1 MLQAPIRSTSDRTG
15 APPFLPLAFRFAAS
29 FGLIILHLSL
39 PLVPETAQLGAEVY
53 LLGLA
58 IFFLEALWE
67 GVRNQRLLGSPFAT
81 PELSWVRFNLV
92 LDLALVAFVIAFQ
105 GVDQERFAA
114 LYIFPV
120 LASAFYLSIPEI
132 VGIGTLS
139 TIVHII
145 TLLGFTSGALP
156 AFGLSGPGSG
166 GDPAL
171 HAFALAFASL
181 KIFGATLVVV
191 LIRRSME
198 GLRRTLT
205 ESEAVVGDLSALYRR
220 VVDSLFSG
228 LITTD
233 LEGRITSANPAAEII
248 LKRSLQPGLPISSVL
263 PADLGIESG
272 QARERRFECTL
283 VAADGAPSIIGGNVA
298 PIRGAE
304 RGRTGFLLLFQD
316 LTEIKE
322 LEERT
327 RISERLA
334 AVGEL
339 SAGLAHELRNPL
351 ASILG
356 SVQILRQPGQSPAML
371 DRVLGI
377 LGRESE
383 RVSAILTDFLDYARP
398 RPLKPQALWLPDL
411 LKDLK
416 ESWDTDPRNRSVPLH
431 LPPAPRT
438 WISGEPLSF
447 HQVFTNLLSNARKA
461 SEGLPGAAVHLHLAA
476 LEDHLD
482 AVVADTGH
490 GMTPDQ
496 LERIFVP
503 FSSSFKEGTGLGM
516 SLVYQYALRQG
527 WTLKVQSSPETG
539 TSVHVRIPLAQAD
552 STESQLAATLPA
564 EPEPLRSGGADR
576 L

>member
-1 MLQAPIRSTSDRTG
+1 MLQDSFRSESDGQG

-29 FGLIILHLSL
+29 FGLIILHFSL
-39 PLVPETAQLGAEVY
+39 PSAQEPVLRGTGTY
-53 LLGLA
+53 LLGLSA
-58 IFFLEALWE
+58 FFLESLWE
-67 GVRNQRLLGSPFAT
+67 GLRNQRLIGAPFGT
-81 PELSWVRFNLV
+81 PRLSWVRLNLV

-105 GVDQERFAA
+105 GVDQERFAT

-132 VGIGTLS
+132 VGIGLLS
-139 TIVHII
+139 SAVHIAA
-145 TLLGFTSGALP
+145 LLGFSTGLLP
-156 AFGLSGPGSG
+156 AFGLSGPDTEV
-166 GDPAL
+166 DPIRRAYV
-171 HAFALAFASL
+171 LAFASL
-181 KIFGATLVVV
+181 QIFGATLVVV

-198 GLRRTLT
+198 TLRRTLT
-205 ESEAVVGDLSALYRR
+205 ESEATVGDLSALYRR

-233 LEGRITSANPAAEII
+233 LEGRITSANPAAEVI
-248 LKRSLQPGLPISSVL
+248 LNRTLRAGVHLSEVL
-263 PADLGIESG
+263 PGDLGIEGG

-283 VAADGAPSIIGGNVA
+283 VTADGESRVIGGNVA

-327 RISERLA
+327 RLSERLA

-356 SVQILRQPGQSPAML
+356 SVQILRQQGQSQTKL

-398 RPLKPQALWLPDL
+398 RSLKPRALWLPDL
-411 LKDLK
+411 VRDLK
-416 ESWDTDPRNRSVPLH
+416 ESWDADSRNLSAPLH
-431 LPPAPRT
+431 VPRLPSI
-438 WISGEPLSF
+438 WISGDPLSF

-461 SEGLPGAAVHLHLAA
+461 VAGLPEASVRMDLDILD
-476 LEDHLD
+476 DHLE
-482 AVVADTGH
+482 AVVTDTGH
-490 GMTPDQ
+490 GMQPEQ
-496 LERIFVP
+496 LEQIFVP

-516 SLVYQYALRQG
+516 SLVYQYAQRQG
-527 WTLKVQSSPETG
+527 WDLRVQSSPGAG
-539 TSVHVRIPLAQAD
+539 TSVFIRIPLAEPD
-552 STESQLAATLPA
+552 PA
-564 EPEPLRSGGADR
+564 GKAGSG
-576 L
+576 

>member
-1 MLQAPIRSTSDRTG
+1 MLQAPLRSSPDSPG

-39 PLVPETAQLGAEVY
+39 PSVPDSAQRGADVY

-58 IFFLEALWE
+58 ICFLESLWE
-67 GVRNQRLLGSPFAT
+67 GTRAQRLLGSPFAT
-81 PELSWVRFNLV
+81 PELGWVRLNLV

-105 GVDQERFAA
+105 GVDQERFAT

-139 TIVHII
+139 TVVHIG
-145 TLLGFTSGALP
+145 TLLGFSSGALP
-156 AFGLSGPGSG
+156 AFGLSGRDPGL
-166 GDPAL
+166 DPAL

-205 ESEAVVGDLSALYRR
+205 ESETAVGDLSALYRR

-233 LEGRITSANPAAEII
+233 LEGRITSANPAAEVI
-248 LKRSLQPGLPISSVL
+248 LKRPLPPGLPIGELL
-263 PADLGIESG
+263 PADLGIQGG

-283 VAADGAPSIIGGNVA
+283 LTPDGDPRIIGGNVA

-304 RGRTGFLLLFQD
+304 RGRTGYLLLFQD

-327 RISERLA
+327 RLSERLA

-356 SVQILRQPGQSPAML
+356 SVQILRQQGQSPAML
-371 DRVLGI
+371 ERVLGI

-398 RPLKPQALWLPDL
+398 RPLQAKALWLPDL
-411 LKDLK
+411 LGELK
-416 ESWDTDPRNRSVPLH
+416 ESWDTDPRNSRVPLH
-431 LPPAPRT
+431 LPKVPWT
-438 WISGEPLSF
+438 WISGDPLSF

-461 SEGLPGAAVHLHLAA
+461 IDGIPGASVRLELVAH
-476 LEDHLD
+476 EDHLE
-482 AVVADTGH
+482 AVVNDTGQ
-490 GMTPDQ
+490 GMAPEQ

-516 SLVYQYALRQG
+516 SLVYQYAHRQG
-527 WTLKVQSSPETG
+527 WALKVQSSPGVG
-539 TSVHVRIPLAQAD
+539 TSVHLRIPLAEPD
-552 STESQLAATLPA
+552 PA
-564 EPEPLRSGGADR
+564 VQEGTG
-576 L
+576 